1 MRSISGN
8 PMTRPLALTVLAL
21 FFGLGT
27 MLLVM
32 PYLPAADAA
41 DHSVSIIN
49 LSFSPNSITIS
60 PGDTVIWTNN
70 DGTAHTVTG
79 NNGSW
84 GSGNLAN
91 GQTYSHTFL
100 TAGDFSYHCSI
111 HTFMTGVVHVGTSS
125 NPPPTTPSNSGLPTS
140 TLIVIIVVIV
150 AVVAILGVV
159 LMRRGK
165 SN

>member
-1 MRSISGN
+1 MHRISGN
-8 PMTRPLALTVLAL
+8 STTGHFALTVLAL

-32 PYLPAADAA
+32 PYLPVAEAA
-41 DHSVSIIN
+41 DHSVNISN
-49 LSFSPNSITIS
+49 FAFSPNSITIS

-84 GSGNLAN
+84 GSGDLAN
-91 GQTYSHTFL
+91 GQTYSHTFA

-111 HTFMTGVVHVGTSS
+111 HTYMTGVIHVGTSS

-150 AVVAILGVV
+150 AVVAILAVV

-165 SN
+165 SG